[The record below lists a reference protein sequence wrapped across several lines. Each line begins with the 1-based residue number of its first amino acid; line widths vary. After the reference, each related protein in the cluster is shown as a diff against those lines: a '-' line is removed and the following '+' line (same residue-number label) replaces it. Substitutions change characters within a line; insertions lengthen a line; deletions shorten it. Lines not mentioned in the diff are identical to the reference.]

1 MTKKLYEK
9 PTTKV
14 VMLQQRAQLLA
25 GSNGLGQPNNYP
37 GGGNPFGSD

>member
-1 MTKKLYEK
+1 MTKKHYEK

>member
-1 MTKKLYEK
+1 MTKKHYEK

-25 GSNGLGQPNNYP
+25 GSDSVNATMNGTWEEQNI
-37 GGGNPFGSD
+37 

>member
-25 GSNGLGQPNNYP
+25 GSEVNATMNGVW
-37 GGGNPFGSD
+37 SEEDV

>member
-1 MTKKLYEK
+1 MAKKLYEK

-25 GSNGLGQPNNYP
+25 GSDSVNATMNGVW
-37 GGGNPFGSD
+37 SEEDV